1 MNAKQHACLG
11 LLAGGGYTFLKYL
24 WEKSNEPNTNFPWRQ
39 LAINMG
45 LGLAFASLP
54 DWIEPATNPNHRK
67 FFHSLT
73 TAGLV
78 GYGMFG
84 KHTRNVDVN
93 LQDSVRSIGLSY
105 LCHLAADATTP
116 KSISLIH
123 PNIV

>member
-11 LLAGGGYTFLKYL
+11 LIAGGSYTFIKYL
-24 WEKSNEPNTNFPWRQ
+24 LEKSNDQNTIFSWRQ
-39 LAINMG
+39 LVINMG

-73 TAGLV
+73 AAGLV

-84 KHTRNVDVN
+84 KHTRNVEVK
-93 LQDSVRSIGLSY
+93 LKDSVRSIGLSY

-116 KSISLIH
+116 KSIPLIY
-123 PNIV
+123 PKIV